1 MKVLSFEAPA
11 GRGVREARFVERSSL
26 PLSAACLVASAVRE
40 ALSSIVNAPV
50 AARLLEP
57 VVPSAQAWAAIARG
71 AALYRFRGSIAD
83 AAIVLRPPD
92 AAALAAAVFGERISE
107 QVPSQRPLSP
117 IERDVLDRTAGAIAG
132 TLNAVCGPRERE
144 SLERVATICGYVS
157 YFEIVVEQA
166 VDARIGIALSADPA
180 PEPHGALEIETL
192 GGVALSPAVRLDL
205 DSAEAAAL
213 ARLTVGTLL
222 PLSSRQG
229 FRGRLTLRE
238 RTLARGTCGMHAG
251 RFALAVESVP

>member
-1 MKVLSFEAPA
+1 MKVLAFDAPT
-11 GRGVREARFVERSSL
+11 GRRVREARFVERSSL

-57 VVPSAQAWAAIARG
+57 VIPSPQAWTEIARG

-92 AAALAAAVFGERISE
+92 AAALAAAVFGERTAE
-107 QVPSQRPLSP
+107 PAPSQRPLSP

-132 TLNAVCGPRERE
+132 TLKAVCGPRERE
-144 SLERVATICGYVS
+144 SLERVTTICGFIA

-166 VDARIGIALSADPA
+166 VDARIGIALSNDPA
-180 PEPHGALEIETL
+180 PEPHGALEIGDL
-192 GGVALSPAVRLDL
+192 GGVALSPRVRLDL
-205 DSAEAAAL
+205 NSADAAAI
-213 ARLTVGTLL
+213 ARLTVGALL
-222 PLSSRQG
+222 PLSHG
-229 FRGRLTLRE
+229 LRGRLTLGE
-238 RTLARGTCGMHAG
+238 RTLAHGACGMHAG
-251 RFALAVESVP
+251 RFAFAVESLS